1 MRSNQL
7 SYLAI
12 QKYPPAL
19 PMTEEDG
26 AKVKLSFRISKT
38 QAAFFAIFSPDRN
51 QPPPHRPKPQST
63 PGRS

>member
-1 MRSNQL
+1 
-7 SYLAI
+7 
-12 QKYPPAL
+12 
-19 PMTEEDG
+19 MTEEDG